1 MSKMT
6 LSDISKNLEL
16 NKEPSPSDTHHYGQ
30 VKSINPDGSYEVS
43 LNSSNETVTCAR
55 LSGASIGDLVMV
67 TVLSNGYAVATNT
80 YGGDKDAYKAGKS
93 AEEAEKK
100 ATNADSKAED
110 AKNKANAAD
119 TKATNADSKAEDAKN
134 KANAA
139 DTKATNADSKAED
152 AKKVATNYLTAD
164 NTGIMVADIS
174 KSDNITPSNISEET
188 PNVFIS
194 DRGVYIRDGQKIQT
208 GFEKNKIFIGGIRE
222 DVSILTRSKNSII
235 NYNIKTDG
243 TIVHYFVNTSPDEEG
258 GRQGVIKIDSNIG
271 RMIQNEHLD
280 ISEISIFH
288 NGTINKRYNGSLFS
302 LVINEHYYFL
312 RFKDG
317 TTHPYMNVEMDD
329 EYLICILFRTDRPLG
344 FTTVNTEAPEFN
356 TSFSVGDYYG
366 KPAFNVDYFGNANF
380 SQIPKINESFIFYK
394 KGDTIKIPSCYPG
407 GFITS
412 NKREVLFTI
421 PLDRPVL
428 NSYDIGIIH
437 AESKIKIRQNGKY
450 IIGNGDSYYNAT
462 RISYKIRFDSI
473 KCNPSG
479 LSVQMLCSDPLPNA
493 TNNDSVGIHLSNL
506 EIILGL

>member
-16 NKEPSPSDTHHYGQ
+16 NKESPPSDTHHYGQ

-100 ATNADSKAED
+100 AKE
-110 AKNKANAAD
+110 AKQ
-119 TKATNADSKAEDAKN
+119 KAEDAKN

-174 KSDNITPSNISEET
+174 ENNSITPSNVTDEM
-188 PNVFIS
+188 PNVFINNK
-194 DRGVYIRDGQKIQT
+194 GVYIRDGQKIQT

-243 TIVHYFVNTSPDEEG
+243 HYINSFVNTPPDEEG
-258 GRQGVIKIDSNIG
+258 GRQGAIKIDPNIG

-280 ISEISIFH
+280 ISEILIFY
-288 NGTINKRYNGSLFS
+288 NGAIEKRYNGSLFS
-302 LVINEHYYFL
+302 LVISVHDYFL

-317 TTHPYMNVEMDD
+317 TTHPYMNVAMDD
-329 EYLICILFRTDRPLG
+329 DYLICVLFRTDRHLG
-344 FTTVNTEAPEFN
+344 FTTVNTGIPEFN
-356 TSFSVGDYYG
+356 TSFSVGDYYRE
-366 KPAFNVDYFGNANF
+366 PAFNIDYFGNANF
-380 SQIPKINESFIFYK
+380 SQIPKIKDSFIFYK

-428 NSYDIGIIH
+428 NGRNIGIIA

-450 IIGNGDSYYNAT
+450 IIGSGDSYYNAT

-479 LSVQMLCSDPLPNA
+479 LSVQMLCSDPLSNA
-493 TNNDSVGIHLSNL
+493 TNNDSVAIHLSNL

>member
-100 ATNADSKAED
+100 A
-110 AKNKANAAD
+110 
-119 TKATNADSKAEDAKN
+119 
-134 KANAA
+134 
-139 DTKATNADSKAED
+139 ED

-164 NTGIMVADIS
+164 DTGIMVADIS
-174 KSDNITPSNISEET
+174 ENDNTTPSNIDEEM
-188 PNVFIS
+188 PNVFMNNK
-194 DRGVYIRDGQKIQT
+194 GVYIRDGKKIQT
-208 GFEKNKIFIGGIRE
+208 GFEKNKIFIGGVRE
-222 DVSILTRSKNSII
+222 DVSILTKSKNSII

-243 TIVHYFVNTSPDEEG
+243 YYINSFVNTPPDEEG
-258 GRQGVIKIDSNIG
+258 GMQGVIRIDSNIG
-271 RMIQNEHLD
+271 RMIQNEHID
-280 ISEISIFH
+280 ISEILIFY
-288 NGTINKRYNGSLFS
+288 NDTIKKRYNGSLFS
-302 LVINEHYYFL
+302 LVISEHDYFL

-317 TTHPYMNVEMDD
+317 TTHPYMNVAMDD
-329 EYLICILFRTDRPLG
+329 DYLICVLFHIDRPLG
-344 FTTVNTEAPEFN
+344 YTTINTRTPEFN

-366 KPAFNVDYFGNANF
+366 RPAFNIDYFGNANF
-380 SQIPKINESFIFYK
+380 SQIPKIKDYFIFYK

-428 NSYDIGIIH
+428 NGHNIGIIH

-450 IIGNGDSYYNAT
+450 IIGSGDSYYNAT

-473 KCNPSG
+473 KYNPSG
-479 LSVQMLCSDPLPNA
+479 LSVQMLCSEPLSNA
-493 TNNDSVGIHLSNL
+493 TNNDSVAIHLSNL